1 MVGFKNNIDKH
12 ITRIIVGAVLIII
25 LLFFVRYNKIHHHI
39 VETSQKLN
47 VSYSYLLMYWGV
59 ILVAIILFVAYV
71 LPSIIYVI
79 KTFIKH
85 GN

>member
-25 LLFFVRYNKIHHHI
+25 LLFFVRYNKIHHI